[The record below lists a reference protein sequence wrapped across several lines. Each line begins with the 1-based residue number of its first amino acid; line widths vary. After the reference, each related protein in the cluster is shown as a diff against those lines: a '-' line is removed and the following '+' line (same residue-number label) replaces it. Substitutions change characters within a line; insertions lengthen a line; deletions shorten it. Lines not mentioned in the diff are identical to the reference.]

1 MGTLESLVDE
11 IQNHCT
17 TRDQEIREGRH
28 GCAALYRDLDWANCL
43 ARRLGGAAEMLSPR
57 TAPDRCDELA
67 DQLLA
72 LGVRAPQDMTS
83 LGQALVSVVLG
94 YRAQAARRNRAGHE
108 LARQAR
114 RLEYLVAHLEGG
126 SVPSE
131 ATPLSAAAAAN

>member
-17 TRDQEIREGRH
+17 TRDRELSNGRH

-43 ARRLGGAAEMLSPR
+43 ARRLGGAAEMLNPR
-57 TAPDRCDELA
+57 TAPERCDELA

-72 LGVRAPQDMTS
+72 LGVRAPQEMTS
-83 LGQALVSVVLG
+83 LGQALVTVVLG
-94 YRAQAARRNRAGHE
+94 YRAQAARRSRAGQD

-114 RLEYLVAHLEGG
+114 RLEHLVAHLEGG
-126 SVPSE
+126 GLSSE
-131 ATPLSAAAAAN
+131 LTPLSAAAAAN